1 MISIIIPFY
10 NEEESLPALI
20 NQCVNELKT
29 FKDAWEIILVDDGS
43 NDSSK
48 LKVSHFVPL
57 GGTSRDKQSE
67 QIKLISHRKRFGKGK
82 ALQTGIDNSSGDVI
96 VFMDG
101 DLQDDPE
108 DLKKFID
115 KLNQGYDFV
124 NGIRVKRQENIVVKA
139 YSFFAKIFLHTFLR
153 SPFTDINCGFKAFRK
168 TVLEEIVL
176 YGNNFRFL
184 PLAAYY
190 QGFKVTEITV
200 NNRSRQFGQSKFGS
214 KKLIGGIFD
223 TLTAY
228 FVYRFAEKPLHFFG
242 PIGGTM
248 LFTGS
253 LISVV
258 LAYERI
264 FYGSLLYRRPM
275 LFLGILLIIVGV
287 QIVMTGIVGELIVYL
302 NKKSNIR

>member
-10 NEEESLPALI
+10 NEEENLPVLI

-43 NDSSK
+43 KDNSKFKVQSSK
-48 LKVSHFVPL
+48 LQFKA
-57 GGTSRDKQSE
+57 QSY
-67 QIKLISHRKRFGKGK
+67 QIKLISHRKRFGKGR
-82 ALQTGIDNSSGDVI
+82 ALRTGIDNCSGDII

-101 DLQDDPE
+101 DLQDDPK

-124 NGIRVKRQENIVVKA
+124 NGIRVKRQESVVVKT
-139 YSFFAKIFLHTFLR
+139 YSFIAKIFLHQFLR
-153 SPFTDINCGFKAFRK
+153 SPFTDINCGFKAFKRS
-168 TVLEEIVL
+168 VLEEIVL

-190 QGFKVTEITV
+190 QGFKVSEIAI
-200 NNRSRQFGQSKFGS
+200 NNRPRQFGQSKFGT
-214 KKLIGGIFD
+214 KKLVGGIFD

-228 FVYRFAEKPLHFFG
+228 FIYQFAEKPLHFFG
-242 PIGGTM
+242 PIGAVMFSAG
-248 LFTGS
+248 F
-253 LISVV
+253 LITLV
-258 LAYERI
+258 LAVQRI
-264 FYGSLLYRRPM
+264 FYRILLYRRPM

-287 QIVMTGIVGELIVYL
+287 QIVMTGIVGELTVYL
-302 NKKSNIR
+302 NKKSNIK